1 MGGNALQ
8 TSDVAVVGGGI
19 VGLATAYRV
28 THRFGGRTVQVFEKE
43 RDVGQHQSSCNSGVL
58 HSGIYYAPGS
68 LKATNCRAGR
78 RAMEAFCLEQG
89 IPFERCGKVIVAVD
103 AREVPALERIYQR
116 GLANGVQCE
125 RISPARLR
133 ELEPHAAGV
142 DAIYVPET
150 GIVNFRHVCRR
161 LAELVQK
168 AGGQVRTETQ
178 VRGLRR
184 DGDLV
189 VVETSTGPFRAKALI
204 NCAGLQSDRVVA
216 MSGERPTVRI
226 VPFRGE
232 YYELQPAAHHLCRNL
247 IYPVPDPHFPFL
259 GVHFTR
265 MMEGGVECGP
275 NAVLAWAREGYRKTS
290 VNLRD
295 TWNAV
300 AYRGFLKLARKYWR
314 VGLGEMVRSVSKR
327 AFVTAL
333 QRLVPDVRGEH
344 LVVGRSG
351 VRAQAVARDGTLV
364 DDFLIQQSGPMIH
377 VLNAPSPA
385 ATSALN
391 IADLIVDQLDGVLE

>member
-1 MGGNALQ
+1 LEN
-8 TSDVAVVGGGI
+8 SDVAIVGGGI
-19 VGLATAYRV
+19 LGLATAFRI
-28 THRFGGRTVQVFEKE
+28 TQRLGSRTVQVFEKE
-43 RDVGQHQSSCNSGVL
+43 ASVGQHQSGCNSGVL

-78 RAMEAFCLEQG
+78 RAMEDFCREQQ
-89 IPFERCGKVIVAVD
+89 IPFDRCGKVIVAVD
-103 AREVPALERIYQR
+103 AREVPALERIYLR

-133 ELEPHAAGV
+133 ELEPYAAGV
-142 DAIYVPET
+142 DAIHVPET
-150 GIVNFRHVCRR
+150 GIVNFSHVCQR

-168 AGGQVRTETQ
+168 AHGQVRTETR
-178 VRGLRR
+178 VVGIRR
-184 DGDLV
+184 ERDQFVL
-189 VVETSTGPFRAKALI
+189 ETSAGVFRARSI
-204 NCAGLQSDRVVA
+204 VNCAGLHSDRVVA

-232 YYELQPAAHHLCRNL
+232 YYELQPAAYHLCRNL
-247 IYPVPDPHFPFL
+247 IYPVPDPSFPFL

-265 MMEGGVECGP
+265 MLEGGVECGP
-275 NAVLAWAREGYRKTS
+275 NAVLAWAREGYRKTTI
-290 VNLRD
+290 NARD

-300 AYRGFLKLARKYWR
+300 ANRGFFRLATRYWR

-327 AFVTAL
+327 AFVKAL
-333 QRLVPDVRGEH
+333 QRLVPAIRRED

-351 VRAQAVARDGTLV
+351 VRAQAIAPDGTLV
-364 DDFLIQQSGPMIH
+364 DDFLIQQTGPLIH
-377 VLNAPSPA
+377 VVNAPSPA

-391 IADLIVDQLDGVLE
+391 IADMIVDRLSGVLD

>member
-1 MGGNALQ
+1 MEI
-8 TSDVAVVGGGI
+8 SDIAVVGGGI
-19 VGLATAYRV
+19 VGLATAYRI
-28 THRFGGRTVQVFEKE
+28 TQRLDSWTVQVFEKE
-43 RDVGQHQSSCNSGVL
+43 AEVGQHQSGCNSGVL
-58 HSGIYYAPGS
+58 HSGIYYVPGS

-78 RAMEAFCLEQG
+78 QAMEDFCREQQ
-89 IPFERCGKVIVAVD
+89 IPFDRCGKVIVAVD
-103 AREVPALERIYQR
+103 EREIPALERIYER

-125 RISPARLR
+125 RISRARLL
-133 ELEPHAAGV
+133 ELEPYAAGV
-142 DAIYVPET
+142 DAVHVPET
-150 GIVNFRHVCRR
+150 GIVNFSHVCRR

-168 AGGQVRTETQ
+168 AHGQVRTETQ
-178 VRGLRR
+178 VVGIRR
-184 DGDLV
+184 ERDLFV
-189 VVETSTGPFRAKALI
+189 LETPVGVFRARSVV
-204 NCAGLQSDRVVA
+204 NCAGLYSDRVVA
-216 MSGERPTVRI
+216 MSGEKPSVRI

-247 IYPVPDPHFPFL
+247 IYPVPDPSFPFL

-290 VNLRD
+290 VNVRD

-300 AYRGFLKLARKYWR
+300 ANRGFLKLATKYWR

-327 AFVTAL
+327 AFVRAL
-333 QRLVPDVRGEH
+333 QRLVPEIRRED

-351 VRAQAVARDGTLV
+351 VRAQAITPDGTLV
-364 DDFLIQQSGPMIH
+364 DDFLIQQTGPLIH
-377 VLNAPSPA
+377 VANAPSPA

-391 IADLIVDQLDGVLE
+391 IADMIVDRLVGGLD